1 MTKTIEVT
9 DIEKTHKNPVAELVQ
24 TACKF
29 DSHILIE
36 AEGKSINAKSL
47 MGMMAFGLRKG
58 ITVAISAEGTDEK
71 QAVDSLEQFLTC

>member
-29 DSHILIE
+29 DSHIL
-36 AEGKSINAKSL
+36 
-47 MGMMAFGLRKG
+47 GLRQK
-58 ITVAISAEGTDEK
+58 VRALMQRALWE
-71 QAVDSLEQFLTC
+71 